1 MGRQQQLCAHHA
13 RTYARPDSFLS
24 SDVHF
29 RRRDELSDRLHAGDA
44 RGVPIAAAGLASH
57 QFYGRPFPPHDVR
70 HYRIRDLGRH
80 LRPFAI
86 GDGQAGESSGRG
98 AAFLDGAGRLLHL
111 RHLSIDRRH
120 DPGTRLDARI
130 ALHPVR
136 HRHAELL
143 RVAWRGRFAHVLQPH
158 RIRLERVAH
167 VLWAENGGAAGRVAT
182 HRGGRGVNKL
192 ILIVG
197 GSTVVYACLALM
209 MGVLPGIELSR
220 APAGAGVEPLSALE
234 AEGRQVYVANGCSYC
249 HTQQVRPLDEDKVF
263 GRPSAASDFKYQT
276 PELLGSERTGPDLTN
291 IGVRQP
297 SSVWQ
302 YIHLYEPRAVVPE
315 SIMPSFAWLFE
326 VVDQAPAGVSPVPL
340 PRAYAPAHGVVVPTR
355 DAEALIAYLAA
366 LKQPPW
372 AGSAGAAAGTASAA
386 TAASSAA
393 PVGAAAPAGGYD
405 AAKGASLY
413 TANCSACH
421 QASGGGLPGA
431 FPALK
436 GNDVVD
442 NDDPTQ
448 HIHVV
453 LGGLQGASVGG
464 VVYAA
469 VMPPFA
475 ATLSDADV
483 ADIIDYERSSWG
495 NHARPAAA
503 TQVAAERAKPK

>member
-1 MGRQQQLCAHHA
+1 M
-13 RTYARPDSFLS
+13 
-24 SDVHF
+24 
-29 RRRDELSDRLHAGDA
+29 
-44 RGVPIAAAGLASH
+44 
-57 QFYGRPFPPHDVR
+57 
-70 HYRIRDLGRH
+70 
-80 LRPFAI
+80 
-86 GDGQAGESSGRG
+86 
-98 AAFLDGAGRLLHL
+98 
-111 RHLSIDRRH
+111 
-120 DPGTRLDARI
+120 
-130 ALHPVR
+130 
-136 HRHAELL
+136 
-143 RVAWRGRFAHVLQPH
+143 
-158 RIRLERVAH
+158 
-167 VLWAENGGAAGRVAT
+167 
-182 HRGGRGVNKL
+182 NKL
-192 ILIVG
+192 ALIVG
-197 GSTVVYACLALM
+197 GSTLVYAGLALM
-209 MGVLPGIELSR
+209 MGVLPGIELSKV
-220 APAGAGVEPLSALE
+220 PAGAGVEPLTALE
-234 AEGRQVYVANGCSYC
+234 AQGREVYVANGCSYC

-393 PVGAAAPAGGYD
+393 PVGAAAPAGGHD

-421 QASGGGLPGA
+421 QANGEGLPGA
-431 FPALK
+431 FPPLK
-436 GNDVVD
+436 GNEAV
-442 NDDPTQ
+442 NDDDATT

-453 LGGLQGASVGG
+453 LHGLQATRVGG
-464 VVYAA
+464 VVYGGA
-469 VMPPFA
+469 MPPFA
-475 ATLSDADV
+475 ATLNDAEV

-495 NHARPAAA
+495 NHGKPTVAA
-503 TQVAAERAKPK
+503 QVAAERAKVK